1 MFIVG
6 MNYGEVQ
13 VKMDV
18 CSSSPVRTP
27 KLQLT
32 AEEPLTGEGWIPPK
46 KYAHGQRQRRSL
58 SKMIGGA
65 KLHLES
71 NPIPTRD
78 VWGDQTKPCASGDP
92 TETEPDLPLN
102 V

>member
-1 MFIVG
+1 MKLNIFHKLIYQLWMFIVG

-32 AEEPLTGEGWIPPK
+32 VE
-46 KYAHGQRQRRSL
+46 
-58 SKMIGGA
+58 
-65 KLHLES
+65 
-71 NPIPTRD
+71 
-78 VWGDQTKPCASGDP
+78 
-92 TETEPDLPLN
+92 
-102 V
+102 